1 MSLEQPLQITDDTR
15 ITFEKLFDTLPR
27 LPFDPKWVNDQGQ
40 FTPAVMNARIATPSA
55 SIESRTGRRLI
66 LIPTH
71 RFGTI
76 VMFDKWG
83 ERGQHGPV
91 DAAHPFGF
99 DMIDFPFPTMAST
112 EDQVAADFET
122 TDEATETEGLTPVFN
137 RLLHEVET
145 GTGNMVRF
153 H

>member
-1 MSLEQPLQITDDTR
+1 MSLEQPIKITDDTR
-15 ITFEKLFDTLPR
+15 VTFELLFDRLPMV
-27 LPFDPKWVNDQGQ
+27 PFDPKWVNTKGQ
-40 FTPAVMNARIATPSA
+40 FTPAVVNARLTTPTA
-55 SIESRTGRRLI
+55 SIEARTGRRLV

-83 ERGQHGPV
+83 ERGRHGPV

-99 DMIDFPFPTMAST
+99 DMIDYPFPAMAST
-112 EDQVAADFET
+112 EDQVSLDFDT
-122 TDEATETEGLTPVFN
+122 TGEATETEGLTPIFN
-137 RLLHEVET
+137 RLLHEVEN
-145 GTGNMVRF
+145 GVSGMVRF